1 MVDAEEKA
9 AFAQYAS
16 TSGASALLSKAVVAL
31 SRAVV
36 NPKSPLS
43 PDSAGTFLRDA
54 LHGAEEQVEHTVLD
68 EKEKE
73 KVSSFLTSSGAN
85 DIIARAL
92 VALFDESPR
101 PPSSV
106 AFLRAY
112 FAAEFGQPAGTGELD
127 RGSEL
132 APGADSAA
140 PAPTAVLHG
149 EEHSR
154 GSAEPISEPAAMA
167 VGGAAAGEDPAPPAP
182 PAPSGPAEPPA
193 PPLAAAA
200 EENAPPTEASEEPV
214 PPESPAAESQPE
226 AMVEQPERAAAEES
240 ASPLPAAEAAESA
253 ESEAP
258 PPIDALESTGPEA
271 PEEAAP
277 AEDA

>member
-54 LHGAEEQVEHTVLD
+54 LHGAEEQPEHTVLD

-73 KVSSFLTSSGAN
+73 KVSSFLTSSGTN

-140 PAPTAVLHG
+140 PASTAELHG
-149 EEHSR
+149 EEQP
-154 GSAEPISEPAAMA
+154 AEPVSEPAAMA
-167 VGGAAAGEDPAPPAP
+167 VHPPRPSRRYQRARLHLEDWCW
-182 PAPSGPAEPPA
+182 GVG
-193 PPLAAAA
+193 
-200 EENAPPTEASEEPV
+200 V
-214 PPESPAAESQPE
+214 PCFRLLHIPELG
-226 AMVEQPERAAAEES
+226 PERPRWSRGIAA
-240 ASPLPAAEAAESA
+240 
-253 ESEAP
+253 
-258 PPIDALESTGPEA
+258 
-271 PEEAAP
+271 
-277 AEDA
+277 

>member
-54 LHGAEEQVEHTVLD
+54 LHGAEEQPEHTVLD

-92 VALFDESPR
+92 VALFNESPR

-140 PAPTAVLHG
+140 PAPTAELHG
-149 EEHSR
+149 EEQ
-154 GSAEPISEPAAMA
+154 PPVSEPAAMA

-193 PPLAAAA
+193 PPSAAAA

>member
-43 PDSAGTFLRDA
+43 PDLAGTFLRDA
-54 LHGAEEQVEHTVLD
+54 LHGAEEQAEHTVLD

-140 PAPTAVLHG
+140 PASTAELHG
-149 EEHSR
+149 EEQP
-154 GSAEPISEPAAMA
+154 AEPVSEPAAMA

-193 PPLAAAA
+193 PPSAAAA
-200 EENAPPTEASEEPV
+200 EEHAPPTEASEEPV

-240 ASPLPAAEAAESA
+240 ASPLPAVEAAESA